1 MHKKK
6 ETQYF
11 TEDKMSQIDDILMG
25 AVDLHIHCGP
35 DTIKRK
41 LDVIS
46 LAKKA
51 KDAKMKGVVVKSH
64 ALITSQIAEVTQKI
78 VKDISVFGAVTL
90 NESVGGLNLE
100 AVKAGVATG
109 AKVIWLPTVS
119 AKNHIEKMKKREGDT
134 HLGKLSQATKGITI
148 LNKNG
153 SLKKEVI
160 KIIEMVKEAD
170 VILGTGHISPFETEV
185 LAIEAN
191 KMDFKKMVV
200 THPELY
206 ITWMDKEIQKKIKD
220 YGVYFERTFYPIT
233 KIGGSLDPLVIIKN
247 IKEVGVKNTIL
258 STDLGQIDN
267 PDPIEGFKE
276 FIEILLNNGITIDEI
291 EIMIKENPKRLLNI

>member
-1 MHKKK
+1 
-6 ETQYF
+6 
-11 TEDKMSQIDDILMG
+11 
-25 AVDLHIHCGP
+25 
-35 DTIKRK
+35 
-41 LDVIS
+41 
-46 LAKKA
+46 
-51 KDAKMKGVVVKSH
+51 
-64 ALITSQIAEVTQKI
+64 
-78 VKDISVFGAVTL
+78 
-90 NESVGGLNLE
+90 
-100 AVKAGVATG
+100 
-109 AKVIWLPTVS
+109 
-119 AKNHIEKMKKREGDT
+119 
-134 HLGKLSQATKGITI
+134 GITI

-206 ITWMDKEIQKKIKD
+206 ITWMDKKIQKKIKD